1 VRDDP
6 EGTVH
11 FVGGSALFGLPE
23 DIETIATQVARVT
36 PADIQRAVQRH
47 FDPDDAH
54 LTCVGVLEGALLG
67 DVRGLVRA

>member
-1 VRDDP
+1 
-6 EGTVH
+6 VH

-23 DIETIATQVARVT
+23 QLETIAEQVAKVT
-36 PADIQRAVQRH
+36 AEDIQQAVQRH

-54 LTCVGVLEGALLG
+54 LTCVGVLEGDLLA